1 MTAPAKGSGG
11 LYRKVTLQQPMSGSD
26 GGGGAL
32 DGFVD
37 AFTCRAEYVHLRGG
51 ESVLA
56 SRLEGVHS
64 QVIRVRASSETRAAT
79 TDWRIVDAR
88 DGTIY
93 NIREI
98 SEDEMS
104 RLWLDFLCQR
114 GVAT

>member
-11 LYRKVTLQQPMSGSD
+11 LYRKVTLQRPMAGSD
-26 GGGGAL
+26 GGGGVL

-56 SRLEGVHS
+56 ARLEGVHTL
-64 QVIRVRASSETRAAT
+64 VIRVRASSETRAAT

-88 DGTIY
+88 DETVY
-93 NIREI
+93 NIRDI
-98 SEDEMS
+98 SEDEDS
-104 RLWLDFLCQR
+104 RLWLDFLCQK
-114 GVAT
+114 GVAA